1 MLVKLLFVV
10 YLYLIFY
17 NNFVYVDW
25 CLYLNKKI
33 ILECI
38 WFSKEGILE
47 NINELMGFV
56 FRIVE
61 KRFEIWILILKII
74 IKKILNIMFGFVI
87 LVVDLEGLYLFK
99 IKIVILIGLDI
110 II

>member
-1 MLVKLLFVV
+1 MFVKLLFVI

-25 CLYLNKKI
+25 CLYLSKKI

-38 WFSKEGILE
+38 WFSKEGILG

-74 IKKILNIMFGFVI
+74 IKKILNIMFGFVK